1 MPRIMVKH
9 HHFSLN
15 NIVPEVFLSD
25 TNLTH
30 MFFLEKGGFLLSL
43 IQINHTRS
51 VFF

>member
-30 MFFLEKGGFLLSL
+30 MFFLDNP